1 MEYSSKVSRKLE
13 VNIKIFPIK
22 KFLRVFF
29 SLVYL
34 FGVLSSFCLFF
45 LFAVSA
51 FLNSCLLSKDF
62 THTLNSYYLD
72 SGDHLMATQEIEEK
86 PSEAMPATASQ
97 IKKETRDEVLSRH
110 RYTNWLWNLLL
121 SLHLLMCRFQCLLLF
136 IITSSFSFS
145 VIMDTL
151 RCTTV
156 LVGGSVWPHRF
167 QRCNGDGSI

>member
-62 THTLNSYYLD
+62 THTLHSYYLD
-72 SGDHLMATQEIEEK
+72 SGDHLMDTQEIEEK

-110 RYTNWLWNLLL
+110 RYTN
-121 SLHLLMCRFQCLLLF
+121 
-136 IITSSFSFS
+136 
-145 VIMDTL
+145 
-151 RCTTV
+151 
-156 LVGGSVWPHRF
+156 
-167 QRCNGDGSI
+167 